1 MTLEEE
7 ERRLR
12 ELKKLV
18 DETAERLMYGNL
30 SLAKAI
36 RLTIETR
43 ERAERIIPDMMDK
56 YDLIYESRFQRLI
69 WQFVI
74 PREKEGE
81 DVSGEEIR
89 ACPGHDGGLH
99 PEQERGDG

>member
-1 MTLEEE
+1 MKLEEE

-12 ELKKLV
+12 ELRKLV
-18 DETAERLMYGNL
+18 DETAEKLMYGEL
-30 SLAKAI
+30 SLAEAV
-36 RLTIETR
+36 RLTIEAR

-74 PREKEGE
+74 PKEKGGE

-89 ACPGHDGGLH
+89 ACPRHDSGLY
-99 PEQERGDG
+99 PKQKRGDG